1 MCHLVGAQAFAQLG
15 VSLAFSGDITHGSS
29 GSGCGGV
36 VVLVAGGVR
45 RGYATI
51 GGTND

>member
-15 VSLAFSGDITHGSS
+15 VSLAFSGDIAHGSS
-29 GSGCGGV
+29 GCGIGV